1 MIGVVAIEA
10 LAAIMA
16 GDGTG
21 GGAVDTMGSAAVE
34 WLVARLNTSSGDR
47 DS

>member
-1 MIGVVAIEA
+1 MEA
-10 LAAIMA
+10 LAAMMA

-21 GGAVDTMGSAAVE
+21 GGAEDTMGGNWAVE

-47 DS
+47 DSW